1 MNENFV
7 NLDVVME
14 SRDPFGEYP
23 GGGAAGGG
31 GAAVA
36 TGMNDSAVR
45 SFIGQGPSA
54 PHSLPLSART
64 NSDLIHCS
72 SQTATIGGR
81 SATHFNS
88 GSGFAIPLPITTS
101 FLSSRF

>member
-23 GGGAAGGG
+23 GGGGG
-31 GAAVA
+31 GAAA
-36 TGMNDSAVR
+36 GPGMNDSAVR

-88 GSGFAIPLPITTS
+88 GLGFAIYFNYIRRLICI
-101 FLSSRF
+101 